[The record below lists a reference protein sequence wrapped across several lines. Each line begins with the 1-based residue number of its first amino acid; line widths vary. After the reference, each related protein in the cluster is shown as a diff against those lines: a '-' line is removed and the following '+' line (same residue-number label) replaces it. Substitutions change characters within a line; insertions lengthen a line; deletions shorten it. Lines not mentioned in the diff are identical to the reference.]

1 MTGTH
6 KNKINMNCADFQEK
20 IPELFETHQDLGS
33 EEHLKT
39 CENCSALV
47 RDLEYIAS
55 QAKLLLPMHD
65 PSPAVWNN
73 IQQALR
79 HTPGEPPAPLG
90 RK

>member
-1 MTGTH
+1 
-6 KNKINMNCADFQEK
+6 
-20 IPELFETHQDLGS
+20 
-33 EEHLKT
+33 
-39 CENCSALV
+39 
-47 RDLEYIAS
+47 
-55 QAKLLLPMHD
+55 MHD